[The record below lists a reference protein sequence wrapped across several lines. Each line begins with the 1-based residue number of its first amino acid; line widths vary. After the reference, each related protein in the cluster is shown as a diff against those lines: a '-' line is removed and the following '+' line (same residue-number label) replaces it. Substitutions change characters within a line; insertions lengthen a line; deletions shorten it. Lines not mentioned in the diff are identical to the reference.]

1 MESFDLHIEGMTCA
15 ACSGRIENALNK
27 LSGVHAEV
35 SLLEHRARV
44 TGTDIDT
51 AIGAI
56 RRTGYDAWP
65 MHPRSASAAT
75 VTRSTFHLTSRPI
88 DQFRLWVS
96 VIGLA
101 VMTAEMVGMLIDHHG
116 RIPLAWQWGLATLMQ
131 TVVAWP
137 FYQHASRAAR
147 AGTAIMDTLV
157 SIGTLT
163 AYGWSCAALAQMGPI
178 TWLSGPPA
186 GGLTLYFETSIV
198 VLAMVTIGRSI
209 EQRARRHALDAL
221 SQLIT
226 LDTAPVEVRSGG
238 TGQWQAL
245 LPNQVNVG
253 DHVRIPPNTAIRL
266 DCVITEGQTEVDE
279 SAMTGE
285 SQPVVKSIG
294 LPLFEGCTNLAGTV
308 IAQVS
313 ARFSDSRRAKIGE
326 RLLSALGSRAPIAA
340 LADKIAAIF
349 VPAVL
354 LLAFATWLGYWW
366 WTGRAQTGM
375 IHAVAVL
382 VVACP
387 CALGLATPAAIAAGL
402 ARSAQFGWLFRSAE
416 ALQRAA
422 NIDHVVFDKTGTLTS
437 GRPKVLA
444 ISTDDPW
451 PLWLA
456 AAASAER
463 GVEHPLAGAL
473 LSHAAGRPMPDVT
486 AVHVHPGLGVS
497 ATILDPGSARAL
509 SLRVGQPAWINQ
521 APTTIAH
528 LHPDAS
534 AVDVEMNGTW
544 AGRIWL
550 ADTLRD
556 DAPAA
561 IDRLAH
567 QGITSEIL
575 SGDRE
580 PAVQRIAQA
589 LAISTASGET
599 SPEQKATCL
608 DRYGAQG
615 RHCAMVGD
623 GINDASAMAHAHLGI
638 AMGSGA
644 NLTLETADLT
654 ISSQRSLIGVAD
666 SLALA
671 QSVMRRVKEN
681 LFFAFAFNTLAI
693 PMAVTGKLSP
703 AIAGAAMALSSSLV
717 MINAARLRRWTPAR

>member
-15 ACSGRIENALNK
+15 ACSGRIENVLNK

-56 RRTGYDAWP
+56 RRAGYDAWP
-65 MHPRSASAAT
+65 AHPRSASAAT
-75 VTRSTFHLTSRPI
+75 VTGSTPRSTSRPI
-88 DQFRLWVS
+88 DQFRLWLS
-96 VIGLA
+96 VIGL
-101 VMTAEMVGMLIDHHG
+101 VMMGAEMIIMVMDHHG
-116 RIPLAWQWGLATLMQ
+116 RIPVAWQWGLATLMQ

-137 FYQHASRAAR
+137 FYRHALQAAR
-147 AGTAIMDTLV
+147 TGTAIMDTLV
-157 SIGTLT
+157 SIGTLA
-163 AYGWSCAALAQMGPI
+163 AYGWSCAVLTQMEQVS
-178 TWLSGPPA
+178 WFSGSA
-186 GGLTLYFETSIV
+186 TGGLTFYFETSVV

-209 EQRARRHALDAL
+209 EQRARQHALDAL
-221 SQLIT
+221 SRLIT
-226 LDTAPVEVRSGG
+226 LDTAPVEVRHGD
-238 TGQWQAL
+238 TGQWHAL
-245 LPNQVNVG
+245 PPDQVSVG

-285 SQPVVKSIG
+285 SQPVVKSVG
-294 LPLFEGCTNLAGTV
+294 LPLFAGCTNLAGTV

-354 LLAFATWLGYWW
+354 LLALATWLGYWW
-366 WTGRAQTGM
+366 ADRPQTGM

-387 CALGLATPAAIAAGL
+387 CALGLATPAAIATGL

-422 NIDHVVFDKTGTLTS
+422 DIDHVVFDKTGTLTS
-437 GRPKVLA
+437 GRPKVHA
-444 ISTDDPW
+444 TSAEDPW

-497 ATILDPGSARAL
+497 AALLDPVSARAL
-509 SLRVGQPAWINQ
+509 SLRVGQPTWINR
-521 APTTIAH
+521 APATIAH

-534 AVDVEMNGTW
+534 AVDVEIDGTW

-550 ADTLRD
+550 VDTLREE
-556 DAPAA
+556 APAA
-561 IDRLAH
+561 IHHLTH
-567 QGITSEIL
+567 QGISSEIL

-580 PAVQRIAQA
+580 PAVQRVARA
-589 LAISTASGET
+589 LTITAATGET
-599 SPEQKATCL
+599 SPEQKAECL
-608 DRYGAQG
+608 DRYRTQG

-623 GINDASAMAHAHLGI
+623 GINDTSAMAHAHLGI

-654 ISSQRSLIGVAD
+654 ISSPRPLIGVAH

-671 QSVMRRVKEN
+671 ESVMKRVKEN

-693 PMAVTGKLSP
+693 PMAVAGKLSP

-717 MINAARLRRWTPAR
+717 MINAARLLRWTPDR